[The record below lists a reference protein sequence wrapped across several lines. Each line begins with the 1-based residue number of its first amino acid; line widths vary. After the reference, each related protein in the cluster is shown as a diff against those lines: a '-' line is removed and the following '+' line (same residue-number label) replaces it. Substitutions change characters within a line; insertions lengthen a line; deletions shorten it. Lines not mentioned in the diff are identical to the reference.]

1 MLFVQDG
8 NSQAHGESQAAVVVE
23 AGGAIKGHVYMS
35 MVGTARNVRVSLSL
49 TGRWVCVWKAL
60 SANYD
65 TSAPPKDAN
74 GTVDGTL
81 EATKTVIQ
89 VKDDINVGTL
99 MRGEHGMPA
108 VLYIPVAAPPSL
120 ATPKSTCST
129 TLSDPDSNQ
138 VPVPMF
144 AKCSYTLVVTAV
156 SESVEDDTQTFTIP
170 VIVLAPS
177 GLRAAVLRNQPRPLY
192 VSNAGRLSV
201 PCSIQPES
209 AKISPFSYP
218 RNDPL
223 DPALRKLP
231 VPASVRPI
239 VDREK
244 VLYDLDVPRLHHY
257 IGDMVPFTMAIKP
270 KPQFATYTTVHSVT
284 ASLISHI
291 FFRLPTRLYQFQ
303 QPPSNAIAV
312 RLHTETFP
320 WENHADDPSSISAK
334 PRSNSIAA
342 MGGGGPGVVPR
353 RFFFS
358 LPEDITCP
366 TLSNTAQN
374 TLPLEVFHIL
384 RISVRLMT
392 PTSDP
397 EDLNSLQPISA
408 VRVSEV
414 DDLVLDIPIV
424 LVGKGRYIH
433 LWGIPRVPRGWR
445 VGQAV
450 AIIAEK
456 SSQHSSDGAEV
467 VVMKSAVESS
477 SGSGSN
483 SHTRRSSAIIDTSSI
498 ANLASEFFRVF
509 GAPGKSTGPDPK
521 VHPKFTAEE
530 LTRMAEEAMRTG
542 NIRYED
548 KPPPAT
554 RLEVIQEQQQQQQE
568 MQLRHIEFQRE
579 QKHLLSHSVP
589 DASDAAVPAD
599 AVADFDEVIEE
610 DEFADPAE
618 AGNDAGNMTMDDA
631 TDQVPMLVMTDARK
645 SSLDGMD
652 EQIEEEEDPAL
663 AVQPMHSAQF
673 GNVAGMGNADVNDDF
688 ASFPV
693 PQNSEEEKEDQLKK
707 ELEQGVDEAGRFLPL
722 FEFAGRY
729 RVLYPYLEGLRPDEI
744 RLSVGD
750 IVDVSVSYVDGWAK
764 GVNETTGE
772 EGFVPLHCLVAQ
784 RNAAV
789 EDGRVLGKWFNSSLA
804 HQVELPND
812 WKYLCQC
819 ESRFTVLKDMMTTF
833 RPAAGTLIEMPP
845 SAHISFSQKRIAS
858 AWIENEKC
866 ASCYAQA
873 APEVWDR

>member
-1 MLFVQDG
+1 MGITNMLFVQDG
-8 NSQAHGESQAAVVVE
+8 NSQAHGESQPVVVVE

-49 TGRWVCVWKAL
+49 TGRWECVWKAL

-65 TSAPPKDAN
+65 TSASPKDAN

-81 EATKTVIQ
+81 EATKTVTQ
-89 VKDDINVGTL
+89 VKEDINVGTL
-99 MRGEHGMPA
+99 MRGEHGMPV

-129 TLSDPDSNQ
+129 SLSDPDSNQ

-192 VSNAGRLSV
+192 VTNAGRLAV

-223 DPALRKLP
+223 DPALRKLAI
-231 VPASVRPI
+231 PASVRPI
-239 VDREK
+239 VDRER
-244 VLYDLDVPRLHHY
+244 VLYDLDIPRLHHY
-257 IGDMVPFTMAIKP
+257 IGDSVPFTMAIKP
-270 KPQFATYTTVHSVT
+270 KPQLATYTRVHSVT

-291 FFRLPTRLYQFQ
+291 FFRLPSRLYQFQ

-320 WENHADDPSSISAK
+320 WDAQVDDPSSAK

-342 MGGGGPGVVPR
+342 ISSGPVVVPR

-358 LPEDITCP
+358 LPDTIACP
-366 TLSNTAQN
+366 TLPNTAQN

-392 PTSDP
+392 PTSDL
-397 EDLNSLQPISA
+397 EDLSSLQPISA

-450 AIIAEK
+450 AMIAEK
-456 SSQHSSDGAEV
+456 SAQHSPDGAEV
-467 VVMKSAVESS
+467 VVMKSSAETGQGGGNS
-477 SGSGSN
+477 SN

-498 ANLASEFFRVF
+498 TNLASEFFKVF
-509 GAPGKSTGPDPK
+509 GTQAKSSGPDPK
-521 VHPKFTAEE
+521 VHPKFSAEE
-530 LTRMAEEAMRTG
+530 LTRMAEEAMRAG
-542 NIRYED
+542 SVRYED
-548 KPPPAT
+548 KPAAAT
-554 RLEVIQEQQQQQQE
+554 RLAVIEEQQQQ
-568 MQLRHIEFQRE
+568 
-579 QKHLLSHSVP
+579 HSVQFP
-589 DASDAAVPAD
+589 HNDFQPQHSALGNEAAVPVD

-618 AGNDAGNMTMDDA
+618 AGASVEKIVVDDENDP
-631 TDQVPMLVMTDARK
+631 VPPLIAVDARK

-652 EQIEEEEDPAL
+652 ENLEEEEDPAL
-663 AVQPMHSAQF
+663 ASHPMQSPPQF
-673 GNVAGMGNADVNDDF
+673 GDSGIRSAAVNDEF

-693 PQNSEEEKEDQLKK
+693 PLNSEEEKEDQLKK
-707 ELEQGVDEAGRFLPL
+707 ELEQGVDDAGRFLPL

-784 RNAAV
+784 RNASV

-812 WKYLCQC
+812 WKFLCQC
-819 ESRFTVLKDMMTTF
+819 ETRFTVLKDMMTTF
-833 RPAAGTLIEMPP
+833 RPATGSLIEMPP
-845 SAHISFSQKRIAS
+845 SAHMSFSQKRIAS
-858 AWIENEKC
+858 AWIEGEKC
-866 ASCYAQA
+866 VSCYAQA